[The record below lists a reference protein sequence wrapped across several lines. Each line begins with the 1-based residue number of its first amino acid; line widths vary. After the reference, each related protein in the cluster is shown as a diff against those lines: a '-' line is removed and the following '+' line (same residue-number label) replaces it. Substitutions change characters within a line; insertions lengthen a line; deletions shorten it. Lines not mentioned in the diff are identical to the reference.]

1 MRHLAPMKVRN
12 PTSRY
17 KLKIPSN
24 ANVLDV
30 GSGHNPHPR
39 ANVVTDKFIDSNFHR
54 ASDIK
59 VLRSQR
65 FVEADGQSLPFK
77 DKEFDYVICCH
88 VVEHVEDP
96 AVFLNELARVGKS
109 GYLEAPSLLGEFLI
123 PKGSHVWVL
132 MEMNEK
138 LILVNKERLGLRNS
152 HDFGDVFLKFLPKSS
167 LGFKVLQ
174 RTHHQLFTVNYEW
187 KDTIDYIIE
196 PSDEELRKYFTQ
208 SWDEVMF
215 QQAFPPRSFM
225 KEYLLAMG
233 ATFDIFK
240 SVFRSHVLKKKR

>member
-1 MRHLAPMKVRN
+1 MKIRN
-12 PTSRY
+12 PTSRF
-17 KLKIPSN
+17 KLKIPST
-24 ANVLDV
+24 AQVLDV

-39 ANVVTDKFIDSNFHR
+39 ANVVTDKFIDSNYHR

-59 VLRSQR
+59 VLKNQR

-96 AVFLNELARVGKS
+96 AVFMNELARVGKA

-123 PKGSHVWVL
+123 PKGSHLWVL
-132 MEMNEK
+132 MEVDNK
-138 LILVNKERLGLRNS
+138 LIFVNKKRLGLTTS

-167 LGFKVLQ
+167 VGFKILQ

-187 KDTIDYIIE
+187 KNSIEYIIE

-208 SWDEVMF
+208 AWDEAMF
-215 QQAFPPRSFM
+215 KTAFPQRSLI
-225 KEYLLAMG
+225 KEYFLAI
-233 ATFDIFK
+233 AASFDILK
-240 SVFRSHVLKKKR
+240 SVFKSRVLRKL